1 MIFRATHTKFSF
13 LRKRAFKKEPKTI
26 PTTKTPYYL
35 FKRQFILNKRKFEK
49 NGSNIFLM
57 KNNILLPVQYV
68 FDLNR
73 LVKKT
78 VREWSTRTPASYIIG
93 DHLQW
98 ECWIYQDYLNRLH
111 LLPGTI
117 FFTFFVLKLCR
128 SGQKPSLQSLI
139 HNLSYDSR

>member
-1 MIFRATHTKFSF
+1 MIQIWFSEQPTLNF
-13 LRKRAFKKEPKTI
+13 LTCEKGHLKKSPKLFQPQRHHIIYLRGSLSLLKEYLKKMVPTFSSWKIINCYRYNMFLTWIDCKKKCKR
-26 PTTKTPYYL
+26 
-35 FKRQFILNKRKFEK
+35 
-49 NGSNIFLM
+49 
-57 KNNILLPVQYV
+57 V
-68 FDLNR
+68 
-73 LVKKT
+73 
-78 VREWSTRTPASYIIG
+78 TPASYIIG

-139 HNLSYDSR
+139 HNLSYDSW